1 MLDIPGAPYLN
12 KDALIG
18 GCTRLPIRVDSQR
31 LFEEVQRI
39 PASAWGTRGGRIGVH
54 SVAEAIFLRGFAPA
68 AGNLPIE
75 DQPILSS
82 LPYIQ
87 SIIGQMI
94 PAPPLRC
101 LVARLPPGG
110 IIRMHRDQAPYFGK
124 SLRVHVPVET
134 NESVA
139 MFCAGWCYHLA
150 CGEIW
155 VLNNSA
161 DHAVWNADTSHSRTH
176 LICDFLPSAAL
187 IDLLRRGERH
197 LGTHRPEIEHKTRPI
212 ATGTAGRDG

>member
-1 MLDIPGAPYLN
+1 MLDIPDAPYLD
-12 KDALIG
+12 KTALIG
-18 GCTRLPIRVDSQR
+18 GCTRLPVRVDSHS
-31 LFEEVQRI
+31 LFEEVRSI

-68 AGNLPIE
+68 AGDLPIE

-87 SIIGQMI
+87 SIIRQTI
-94 PAPPLRC
+94 AAPPLRC
-101 LVARLPPGG
+101 LLARLPPGG
-110 IIRMHRDQAPYFGK
+110 LIRMHRDQAPYFGK

-134 NESVA
+134 NAKVA
-139 MFCAGWCYHLA
+139 MLCAGWCYHLA

-161 DHAVWNADTSHSRTH
+161 DHAAWNSHPSQARTH
-176 LICDFLPSAAL
+176 LICDFLPSAQL
-187 IDLLRRGERH
+187 LDLLSRGERH
-197 LGTHRPEIEHKTRPI
+197 LGTRQPEIEHQTRTFE
-212 ATGTAGRDG
+212 ATRGGRDG